1 MLDTIFEAPRKRP
14 TGVTAIAVLLCIQGI
29 FRVLAAIFF
38 LLGALLGGWVLT
50 TSSVIVGF
58 LAGVLVLLL
67 GLAWLYIAWGL
78 WTLKRWAYWTA
89 VILLAFDLL
98 ISLFGLTLPISGVW
112 TIWGGVVLPAVVLI
126 YFLAAPNVRR
136 AFRG

>member
-1 MLDTIFEAPRKRP
+1 MLDTLFEAPRKRP
-14 TGVTAIAVLLCIQGI
+14 TGVTAIAVLVSIQGI
-29 FRVLAAIFF
+29 FNVLVGIFF

-50 TSSVIVGF
+50 TSSVILGF

-67 GLAWLYIAWGL
+67 GLALIYMSWGL

-98 ISLFGLTLPISGVW
+98 VSLFGLTLPISGVW
-112 TIWGGVVLPAVVLI
+112 TIWGGIVLPAVVLI
-126 YFLAAPNVRR
+126 YFLAAPSARK

>member
-14 TGVTAIAVLLCIQGI
+14 TGVTAIAVLVCIQGI

-38 LLGALLGGWVLT
+38 LLGALLGGWALT

-58 LAGVLVLLL
+58 LAG
-67 GLAWLYIAWGL
+67 LYIAWGL

-98 ISLFGLTLPISGVW
+98 VSLFGLTLPISGVW
-112 TIWGGVVLPAVVLI
+112 TIWGGVVLPVVVLI